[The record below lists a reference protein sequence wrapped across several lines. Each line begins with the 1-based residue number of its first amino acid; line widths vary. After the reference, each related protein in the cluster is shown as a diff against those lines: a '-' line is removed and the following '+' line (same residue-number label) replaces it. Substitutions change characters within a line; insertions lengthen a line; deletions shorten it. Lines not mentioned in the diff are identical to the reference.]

1 MKNIKMRQ
9 AIFSFTLK
17 ELYDNRDGDF
27 IHHDKYTSELQSP
40 ILEYA
45 YANTLKFRIKSS
57 KFGQKVKVKG
67 KVVGT
72 NNTWYNVFVL
82 FEDFYTIGRD
92 KDISFEDAIDYAI
105 NFADIHIRCNCP
117 AHLYWYAYESSQLKY
132 IYGIPKENR
141 FPIIR
146 NPNLKGTICKHEDAV
161 IQYILRNKD
170 LIVKMF
176 AQYYNRLDSGQSIYA
191 VNTNGTTITIGKKD
205 GENDIFFEQQQQEL
219 PDVIEAEDE
228 ETPDVIEVVEEE
240 EGPDVIPAE
249 ESEEVDVIEE
259 GE

>member
-1 MKNIKMRQ
+1 MTNIY
-9 AIFSFTLK
+9 SFTLK
-17 ELYDNRDGDF
+17 ELRDNRDGNF
-27 IHHDKYTSELQSP
+27 IHHDEYTSELESP
-40 ILEYA
+40 TLEFA

-67 KVVGT
+67 EVVGT
-72 NNTWYNVFVL
+72 NATWYNVFVL

-92 KDISFEDAIDYAI
+92 KDIPFEDAIDYAI
-105 NFADIHIRCNCP
+105 NFSDVHVRCNCP
-117 AHLYWYAYESSQLKY
+117 AHLYWGYAYESSQLKY

-228 ETPDVIEVVEEE
+228 EETPDVIEAVEEE